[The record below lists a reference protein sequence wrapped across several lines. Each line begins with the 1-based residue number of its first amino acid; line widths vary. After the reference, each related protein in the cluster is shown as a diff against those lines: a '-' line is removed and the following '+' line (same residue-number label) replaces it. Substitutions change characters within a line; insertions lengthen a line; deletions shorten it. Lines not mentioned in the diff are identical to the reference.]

1 MGGEFREIVPPEKV
15 AFVCGPL
22 DEKGEMIF
30 EFLHTVTFAEVKGK
44 TKMTLHSRVLWA
56 TPEAN
61 KYIGG
66 FEGGMGSSLERLE
79 ELLAE
84 KAAWPF
90 EITHEFAARREVVW
104 KAWTEREQL
113 MKWFGPKGST
123 MTTANMDFRVGGIFH
138 YCMNMGNMEM
148 WGKFTYREIVP
159 PQKLVWMF
167 SFSDQNGGVIRHPFS
182 KAPWPLQ
189 MLTEATFAESGGKT
203 IVTVKSAPFEATD
216 EESQTFNAAAG
227 SMLQGWTGTFQQLVE
242 YLAKK

>member
-1 MGGEFREIVPPEKV
+1 
-15 AFVCGPL
+15 
-22 DEKGEMIF
+22 
-30 EFLHTVTFAEVKGK
+30 
-44 TKMTLHSRVLWA
+44 MTTHD
-56 TPEAN
+56 TD
-61 KYIGG
+61 
-66 FEGGMGSSLERLE
+66 
-79 ELLAE
+79 
-84 KAAWPF
+84 WPF
-90 EITHEFAARREVVW
+90 TITHEFAAKREAVW

-189 MLTEATFAESGGKT
+189 MLNEAIFTENTGKT

-216 EESQTFNAAAG
+216 EESQTFKGAVG
-227 SMLQGWTGTFQQLVE
+227 SMSQGWAGTLQQLAE